1 LLRAWLRSAAS
12 EEAPLRLV
20 PRLLLPTLLEKGLL
34 LPVLLLLVLV
44 LVLVLVLYLQVSY
57 SGLLAVRTR
66 R

>member
-1 LLRAWLRSAAS
+1 M
-12 EEAPLRLV
+12 
-20 PRLLLPTLLEKGLL
+20 PRLLLPTLLERGLL